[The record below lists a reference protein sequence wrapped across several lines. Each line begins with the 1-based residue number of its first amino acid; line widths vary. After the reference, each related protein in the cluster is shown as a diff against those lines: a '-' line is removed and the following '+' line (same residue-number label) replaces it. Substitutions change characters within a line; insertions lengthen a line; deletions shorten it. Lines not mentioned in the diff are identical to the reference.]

1 MTDILKRNNVAIS
14 GDGDKT
20 IIYAHGFGCNQE
32 MWSAI
37 WPAFAQDYKQ
47 VLFDYV
53 GSGQSDLLAWDE
65 KRYSAL
71 DGYADDIIE
80 ICDALGLTKDV
91 IIVGHSVSATIAL
104 LASIKRPN
112 LFSKLILVGP
122 TPCFLNYPPEYNG
135 GFNKED
141 LVGLLDLMESNYMGW
156 AAYLAPV
163 VSGGEGNEFATD
175 QLETSFCST
184 DPIAAKVF
192 AKATFFSD
200 NRDDLAKV
208 DAPCLILQHR
218 DDALVPLEVGEYTHK
233 NLKNSTYEVLDVTG
247 HCAHMSHPQL
257 VISAMENY
265 LNGA

>member
-1 MTDILKRNNVAIS
+1 MTDVLKRNNVAIL

-37 WPAFAQDYKQ
+37 WPAFTNDYKQ

-53 GSGQSDLLAWDE
+53 GSGQSDLLAWNE
-65 KRYSAL
+65 QRYSAL
-71 DGYADDIIE
+71 SGYADDIIE

-112 LFSKLILVGP
+112 LFCKLVLVGP
-122 TPCFLNYPPEYNG
+122 TPCFVNHPPEYNG

-156 AAYLAPV
+156 ATYLAPV

-192 AKATFFSD
+192 AKATFFAD

-208 DAPCLILQHR
+208 DAPCLILQHHN
-218 DDALVPLEVGEYTHK
+218 DALVPLEVGEYTHK
-233 NLKNSTYEVLDVTG
+233 NLKNSTYEILDVTG
-247 HCAHMSHPQL
+247 HCAHLRHPQL
-257 VISAMENY
+257 VIGAMENF